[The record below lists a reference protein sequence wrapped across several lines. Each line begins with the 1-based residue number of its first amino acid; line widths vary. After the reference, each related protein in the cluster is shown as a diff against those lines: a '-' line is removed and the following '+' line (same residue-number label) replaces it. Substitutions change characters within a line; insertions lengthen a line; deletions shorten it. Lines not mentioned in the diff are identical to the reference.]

1 MPGMATDQDALAFLI
16 DRQLIHE
23 LLMTWCR
30 ALDRG
35 DDELLNSVF
44 HPGADA
50 ARHFLPE
57 CAGDSV
63 TAHFAG
69 SELISIDGNSA
80 TSELTLVAWRRTS
93 LDSSPL
99 DIQVGGRVLDRLERR
114 AGRWGV
120 TARRIVHDWRRSDP
134 VFAEWP
140 PQFGAAPT
148 TLTRGSQSHDDPLYR
163 SPRHRDR
170 LSEGPRRVRDDD
182 WSALQTLLDKAAI
195 HDVTMRYCRAAD
207 RTDAGLLASVYH
219 PDARDDHGFFVATGA
234 DMVDRVRAIRDG
246 ELADD
251 YHMTSHLVSNQIIEV
266 DGDWAASEVYY
277 LLRSRMPEQDRAFGD
292 SLVGGRYLDEFE
304 RRDGQWRII
313 DRILVWDFLRYDPV
327 TAQWPRDHAQL
338 DHDATWGSR
347 SLDDPVYR
355 RGSIALRAEGAGLP
369 ARAADDPHQCLRLL
383 LDRVTIHDVLMRNR
397 PPSPEADR
405 WPSPRLGHSGVTNC
419 LTANEH
425 VAINGDRAFSECY
438 FIGFHSTAAFAPNA
452 DLSLGGRFLDKL
464 ERVDGAW
471 HIAARDMVLDWS
483 RYDPA

>member
-1 MPGMATDQDALAFLI
+1 
-16 DRQLIHE
+16 
-23 LLMTWCR
+23 
-30 ALDRG
+30 
-35 DDELLNSVF
+35 
-44 HPGADA
+44 
-50 ARHFLPE
+50 
-57 CAGDSV
+57 
-63 TAHFAG
+63 
-69 SELISIDGNSA
+69 
-80 TSELTLVAWRRTS
+80 
-93 LDSSPL
+93 
-99 DIQVGGRVLDRLERR
+99 
-114 AGRWGV
+114 
-120 TARRIVHDWRRSDP
+120 
-134 VFAEWP
+134 
-140 PQFGAAPT
+140 
-148 TLTRGSQSHDDPLYR
+148 
-163 SPRHRDR
+163 
-170 LSEGPRRVRDDD
+170 
-182 WSALQTLLDKAAI
+182 
-195 HDVTMRYCRAAD
+195 
-207 RTDAGLLASVYH
+207 
-219 PDARDDHGFFVATGA
+219 
-234 DMVDRVRAIRDG
+234 
-246 ELADD
+246 
-251 YHMTSHLVSNQIIEV
+251 MTSHLVSNQIIEV